1 MLEVAASACGVC
13 AADLT
18 GNIHYFCIFSFRV
31 LFWPNKTDQGVCVC
45 VCACVRVCVCM
56 ELASLLWLVTKLVLS

>member
-13 AADLT
+13 AADST
-18 GNIHYFCIFSFRV
+18 GNIHYYCIFSFRV

-45 VCACVRVCVCM
+45 ACVRVCVCM
-56 ELASLLWLVTKLVLS
+56 ELASLLLLVTKLVPS